1 MSDFLSRLAQRSLG
15 AAPLIAPRLPSV
27 FAPFEYEGAAR
38 DISSFISQNASG
50 TDDALSVS
58 PQPALSLSLRVP
70 GAEGGNAEAPNVV
83 YASPLPF
90 TGEGKKTATY
100 NKPGSPQ
107 RKSDDVVFSPV
118 AHMSAQPLLNPSP
131 ARGEGLVPGDTQNRV
146 PTSNSGFTAHEST
159 HAPTASSPSPRAG
172 ERPGGREFTAPPP
185 LVPANK
191 MNSSETPASSA
202 FAADMADRHGSAAPT
217 IHISIGRIEVRA
229 NTAPPPAPRPRTE
242 LKPTQSLA
250 DYLKRGG
257 RQA

>member
-27 FAPFEYEGAAR
+27 FAPFEHEGAAR
-38 DISSFISQNASG
+38 DVSSFISQSASG
-50 TDDALSVS
+50 TDDALSDS

-70 GAEGGNAEAPNVV
+70 RAERGNAEAPNVV
-83 YASPLPF
+83 YASPLSF
-90 TGEGKKTATY
+90 TGEGEKTAAY
-100 NKPGSPQ
+100 NNTGVPQ
-107 RKSDDVVFSPV
+107 RKSDDAAFPSV
-118 AHMSAQPLLNPSP
+118 AHMSAQPLPNPSP
-131 ARGEGLVPGDTQNRV
+131 TRAERLVPGDTQNRV
-146 PTSNSGFTAHEST
+146 PTSNSDFTADESKY
-159 HAPTASSPSPRAG
+159 APTASSPSPLAG
-172 ERPGGREFTAPPP
+172 EGPGEREPPP

-191 MNSSETPASSA
+191 MNSSETPAPST
-202 FAADMADRHGSAAPT
+202 FAADMADRHGSPAPT

-242 LKPTQSLA
+242 PKPTQSLA